1 MLGANVNAADQE
13 RRTPLHTAAEE
24 GKAVIT
30 QTTKLTVQEDSQEPA
45 ELTEEETKD
54 IDEYNFDQ

>member
-1 MLGANVNAADQE
+1 LELAD
-13 RRTPLHTAAEE
+13 AAEE

>member
-24 GKAVIT
+24 GKANLIPI
-30 QTTKLTVQEDSQEPA
+30 L
-45 ELTEEETKD
+45 
-54 IDEYNFDQ
+54 I